1 MFNVDFIA
9 AQVGAEVELGGEVFE
24 YGSKVC
30 ETAGE
35 LKLDEIPVPL
45 ATGGKV
51 FVWARPADKQID
63 PIKYELKK
71 EGTAYTQVA
80 ESTDFVK
87 DVEYCIMYRKAVDG
101 KQITVS
107 SQFIPDTVHAVLTV
121 ALYSGDSC
129 DVESATKAGE
139 ITIDIPRLQLTGAM
153 DLSMTATG
161 ACQTPL
167 EGNALASGCSGCDGK
182 AVYAT
187 ITQFITGKEWYD
199 NFEGL
204 LMEDPA
210 AGAKWNEVKIYAYG
224 GSMAAKEM
232 TLVADNTST
241 PPVLGKFEVV
251 IEGVTDLGVAV
262 PTTGT
267 FTFKSQNNKDNQP
280 ALKGTK
286 TIGA

>member
-101 KQITVS
+101 KQITIS

-129 DVESATKAGE
+129 DV
-139 ITIDIPRLQLTGAM
+139 DLQR
-153 DLSMTATG
+153 
-161 ACQTPL
+161 
-167 EGNALASGCSGCDGK
+167 
-182 AVYAT
+182 
-187 ITQFITGKEWYD
+187 QF
-199 NFEGL
+199 
-204 LMEDPA
+204 
-210 AGAKWNEVKIYAYG
+210 
-224 GSMAAKEM
+224 
-232 TLVADNTST
+232 
-241 PPVLGKFEVV
+241 
-251 IEGVTDLGVAV
+251 
-262 PTTGT
+262 
-267 FTFKSQNNKDNQP
+267 
-280 ALKGTK
+280 
-286 TIGA
+286 

>member
-1 MFNVDFIA
+1 MFNIDFIA
-9 AQVGAEVELGGEVFE
+9 AQVGAEVKLGGDVFE
-24 YGSKVC
+24 YGSATSKEDRKIAIADTV
-30 ETAGE
+30 T
-35 LKLDEIPVPL
+35 PL
-45 ATGGKV
+45 VTDGKR

-63 PIKYELKK
+63 PVKYEMA
-71 EGTAYTQVA
+71 EG
-80 ESTDFVK
+80 EDFITVDAPNTK
-87 DVEYCIMYRKAVDG
+87 YCIMYRKAVDG

-251 IEGVTDLGVAV
+251 IEGVTDLTADV
-262 PTTGT
+262 PATGT
-267 FTFKSQNNKDNQP
+267 FTFKAQNNKGGQP
-280 ALKGTK
+280 ALVGTK